1 MKIFKR
7 NKKPILKTLWRPT
20 YEGISFIVL
29 TILYSFTLLLNKLGQ
44 KTRLLRSI
52 SVKFSNWVKSLDKA
66 DKSGVSSLYLIEI
79 SFKNM
84 AAKKTRTIVT
94 IGGVSVG
101 CGLQQVVISRV
112 ARLDELKQAE
122 VVPGLSTDL
131 SLTDATLA
139 KFKQIT
145 NVTDVLPLI
154 AVVGRVSYQNSV
166 SDIAVYGATAD
177 YLKYSAL
184 QPVKGNLFESNTTAY
199 DTTNMP
205 MVMGVSSVAREVGE
219 EIGDVEISIAQ
230 GVFLKVRELPDT
242 SSPIIGYTK
251 RIEGSTEGVEVWG
264 ESFESNSEAGQAGE
278 TAGGVPLGKW
288 VKSSYLLW
296 DKEDC
301 DGQENGDCE
310 EGGYLV
316 ARDSDNAQIQQ
327 KGYVAEI
334 SMTVTPEETINQVLG
349 VNTDEAE
356 GSLPVVEIASESA
369 SINEQNVEK
378 VEINS
383 EAKKQIVVNRS
394 VLQLL
399 NISENEAIG
408 RELDLAMVVVGELL
422 DDPSKRVESAP
433 LTYTIVGVI
442 ADEGTPIIY
451 VPFIDVRS
459 MGVNKFSQTKVI
471 VDDKSNLTK
480 VRSTIESAGY
490 GTVSVADTVAQI
502 DSLFANFRLLLSI
515 LGMVALSVA
524 ALGMFNTLT
533 VSLLERTREVGL
545 MKAMGMKSD
554 EVKSLFLTESMI
566 MGLYG
571 GILGLVLGLLIGK
584 VLSFIL
590 SALSIVKGVGF
601 VDISY
606 VPPMFVVA
614 VIFLSLLVGIATGY
628 FPAKR
633 ATKISALNA
642 LRYE

>member
-1 MKIFKR
+1 
-7 NKKPILKTLWRPT
+7 
-20 YEGISFIVL
+20 
-29 TILYSFTLLLNKLGQ
+29 
-44 KTRLLRSI
+44 
-52 SVKFSNWVKSLDKA
+52 
-66 DKSGVSSLYLIEI
+66 
-79 SFKNM
+79 
-84 AAKKTRTIVT
+84 
-94 IGGVSVG
+94 
-101 CGLQQVVISRV
+101 
-112 ARLDELKQAE
+112 
-122 VVPGLSTDL
+122 
-131 SLTDATLA
+131 
-139 KFKQIT
+139 
-145 NVTDVLPLI
+145 
-154 AVVGRVSYQNSV
+154 
-166 SDIAVYGATAD
+166 
-177 YLKYSAL
+177 
-184 QPVKGNLFESNTTAY
+184 
-199 DTTNMP
+199 
-205 MVMGVSSVAREVGE
+205 MGVSSVAREVGE